1 MFEITS
7 IDAPWP
13 VKVPINLLDDDTAI
27 AHARLV
33 FRQLEDVYGR
43 QNGFT
48 QIVVRKED
56 RDLSTKRSGKL
67 DCLSD
72 EDMRVAGCI
81 SGRRTSGVSFI

>member
-56 RDLSTKRSGKL
+56 RDLFR
-67 DCLSD
+67 LSVL
-72 EDMRVAGCI
+72 ESWTASPMK
-81 SGRRTSGVSFI
+81 T